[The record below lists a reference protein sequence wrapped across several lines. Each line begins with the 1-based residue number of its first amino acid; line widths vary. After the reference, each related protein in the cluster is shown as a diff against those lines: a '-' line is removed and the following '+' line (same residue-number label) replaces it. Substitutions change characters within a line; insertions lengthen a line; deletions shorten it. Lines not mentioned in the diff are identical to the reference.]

1 MTTRV
6 YKYGAVP
13 LEQMPQ
19 DGIKELF
26 RANRL
31 WNELVAI
38 HNDARDKYE
47 SARFAADAE
56 YKKLGEQLDTLEEQ
70 ISIAFQ
76 DKRKARGAAGT
87 RDADDPLVK
96 AANEKITALKRQ
108 RSALWKAIKPARI
121 RADKLIDKKALNDD
135 FRRRVNAAQR
145 VENTDGLNGACA
157 NEVARYFKVARDRA
171 FKERAKL
178 RFHRFDGTGFWFYR
192 FRETGASVD
201 GVSFS
206 TLQTGNKTEA
216 NDGRPFVL
224 TEKSRRGKRV
234 IYKLRAK
241 LAGGA
246 KMDSKVYG
254 HFDLILHRPIPKDA
268 QIQNAKLVRRRTGD
282 KFSHAVSFTLRLPD
296 AKPAKIGCT
305 VLGVDINFR
314 QIKGEEDATG
324 RRPVVGYRVG
334 TVATNDDSLETEA
347 IGIMRENK
355 RGFLARMT
363 HIEDLRSRMDKNAT
377 ELGKKLIP
385 LLKTAKPLPEDH
397 PQFRFV
403 HRLRNMRANVTLDFE
418 RSYKMARWFMRA
430 PEDAAFFGPEI
441 ENLVM
446 NWWNDNSLKYREM
459 QNLRRKALADRREY
473 YRMEAA
479 RMVKY
484 GLPIAVEELDMS
496 KWAEKKDADNKLSS
510 RALSNRF
517 LVAPSELIGALQNA
531 VEREGLAF
539 VKINPAYTSKTC
551 HACGAVNKKLSG
563 EDVEWTCPACG
574 VVHDRDV
581 NAAINI
587 AKAGFLK
594 LMKEKRK

>member
-19 DGIKELF
+19 DGIEELF

-47 SARFAADAE
+47 AARFAADDE
-56 YKKLGEQLDTLEEQ
+56 YAQLGGQLDALEEQ
-70 ISIAFQ
+70 ITLAFTE
-76 DKRKARGAAGT
+76 KRQARGKAGT
-87 RDADDPLVK
+87 RDAHDPLVK
-96 AANEKITALKRQ
+96 QANERINELKKQ
-108 RSALWKAIKPARI
+108 RAKLWKAIKPARI

-135 FRRRVNAAQR
+135 FKNRVNAAQR
-145 VENTDGLNGACA
+145 IENTDGLNGACA

-171 FKERAKL
+171 FKDRAKL

-192 FRETGASVD
+192 FREAGAHVD

-216 NDGRPFVL
+216 NDGRAFVL
-224 TEKSRRGKRV
+224 TEKGRRGKRV

-282 KFSHAVSFTLRLPD
+282 KFSHTVSFTLRLPD
-296 AKPAKIGCT
+296 AKPVKIGGT
-305 VLGVDINFR
+305 VLGVDIGFR
-314 QIKGEEDATG
+314 QMEKRNSYRIATL
-324 RRPVVGYRVG
+324 
-334 TVATNDDSLETEA
+334 ATNDDSRTPQTVD
-347 IGIMRENK
+347 IMRENK

-363 HIEDLRSRMDKNAT
+363 HIEDLRSVMDKNAT

-397 PQFRFV
+397 PQARFV
-403 HRLRNMRANVTLDFE
+403 DKLRNMRANVTLDFE

-430 PEDAAFFGPEI
+430 PEDAAFFGAEI

-459 QNLRRKALADRREY
+459 HNLRRKALAERKEY
-473 YRMEAA
+473 YRIEAA
-479 RMVKY
+479 RLATY

-496 KWAEKKDADNKLSS
+496 KWAEKKDADNKLSN

-517 LVAPSELIGALQNA
+517 LVAPSELMGALQNA
-531 VEREGLAF
+531 AEREGLAF
-539 VKINPAYTSKTC
+539 VKVNAAYTSKTC
-551 HACGAVNKKLSG
+551 HACGAISKKLSG
-563 EDVEWTCPACG
+563 DLVEWTCPACG
-574 VVHDRDV
+574 VVHDRDI

-587 AKAGFLK
+587 ARAGFEKLK
-594 LMKEKRK
+594 KEKNK